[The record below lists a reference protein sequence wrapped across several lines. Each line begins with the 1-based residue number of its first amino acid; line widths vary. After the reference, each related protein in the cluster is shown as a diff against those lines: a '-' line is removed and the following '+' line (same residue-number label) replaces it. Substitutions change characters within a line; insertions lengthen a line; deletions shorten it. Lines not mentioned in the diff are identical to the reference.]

1 MQTNNI
7 ALSTALSLFCSAVFA
22 QAHNLYTSEDHDLR
36 NFSRIAISMPKPTS
50 KIRLQNISS
59 LEVIDARA
67 DTSSV
72 GFMQKKYIN
81 TFFLVLPN
89 GLKTK
94 TNEFIN
100 DYFSFDKKDS
110 NGNIVMVIKKLW
122 LTDEL
127 SLLENEY
134 VNNERKSVENKY
146 TSGAKIKIEFYF
158 SKGVDYYALYR
169 YDTTLNNIGNIEKS
183 GSAYLYDA
191 FVGSLSKLINIVNH
205 GINVENRR
213 KLSWDQIEKHN
224 AKDFDLP
231 VLKDAALKKGVYS
244 TFEEFKNNNPS
255 QKNFEIQ
262 EDAISDLLYILES
275 DGSKY
280 IARNI
285 WGYCDGKN
293 AYVKSADNFF
303 VLQRIENAFYIYGS
317 KRIIKKH
324 YTLVSPE
331 KHISSSDSVSNNST
345 TDYTKS
351 FFKLVLEP
359 LQLDWDTGKLE

>member
-1 MQTNNI
+1 MQTKTI
-7 ALSTALSLFCSAVFA
+7 SLFSALSMFCLNVFG
-22 QAHNLYTSEDHDLR
+22 QAHNLYTSEDHDLK
-36 NFSRIAISMPKPTS
+36 NFSQITLSMPKPRS
-50 KIRLQNISS
+50 KIELQNISS

-72 GFMQKKYIN
+72 GFMQKRYIN
-81 TFFLVLPN
+81 TYFLVLPG

-94 TNEFIN
+94 ANEFVN
-100 DYFSFDKKDS
+100 NSFNFDKKNS
-110 NGNIVMVIKKLW
+110 TGKIVMVIKKLW

-134 VNNERKSVENKY
+134 VHNERKSFDNKY
-146 TSGAKIKIEFYF
+146 TSGIKIKIEFYF
-158 SKGVDYYALYR
+158 IKSIDHYALYR
-169 YDTTLNNIGNIEKS
+169 YDTTLNDIENIEKNAS
-183 GSAYLYDA
+183 TYLYSA
-191 FVGSLSKLINIVNH
+191 FTGSLSKLISVVKN

-213 KLSWDQIEKHN
+213 RLSWDQIQKHN
-224 AKDFDLP
+224 AEDFDLP
-231 VLKDAALKKGVYS
+231 ILKDVALTKGVYS
-244 TFEEFKNNNPS
+244 TIEEFKNNNPS

-262 EDAISDLLYILES
+262 EDAISDMLYILEP
-275 DGSKY
+275 DGNKS

-293 AYVKSADNFF
+293 AFVKSADNFF
-303 VLQRIENAFYIYGS
+303 LLQRIENAFYIYGS
-317 KRIIKKH
+317 KRITKKH
-324 YTLVSPE
+324 YTLVSRE
-331 KHISSSDSVSNNST
+331 KHISSSDSISNSR